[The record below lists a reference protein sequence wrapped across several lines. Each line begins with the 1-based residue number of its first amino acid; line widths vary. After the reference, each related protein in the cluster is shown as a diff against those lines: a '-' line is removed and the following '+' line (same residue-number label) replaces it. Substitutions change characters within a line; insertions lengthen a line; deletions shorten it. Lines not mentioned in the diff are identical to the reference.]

1 MAYRRTERIQ
11 ARLDATREQ
20 LVASTLYLLGAGGW
34 AAVTVNAV
42 AADAGVATGTVYR
55 HVPTK
60 DALCL
65 EAFRRAAGR
74 ELDQVRAALHAPDEE
89 PLDRLE
95 SGLRIFA
102 GRALQRPRLAYALLS
117 EPAGAAVE
125 ADRLA
130 HRARHRDAFRDVLAE
145 AVDTGD
151 LAPHDPSLVA
161 AVLVG
166 SMGEA
171 LVGPLATV
179 TPTADADRTSHQ
191 VDQLV
196 AACLRALPHPRPG
209 PDGTATKDAS

>member
-1 MAYRRTERIQ
+1 MAYRRTQRVQ

-20 LVASTLYLLGAGGW
+20 LVASTLRLLGTGGW
-34 AAVTVNAV
+34 AAVTVSAV

-55 HVPTK
+55 HVPNK
-60 DALCL
+60 DALCV

-74 ELDQVRAALHAPDEE
+74 ELGQVLAALRAPGDE

-95 SGLRIFA
+95 AGLRTFA
-102 GRALQRPRLAYALLS
+102 RRALQRPRLAHALLS

-125 ADRLA
+125 AERLA
-130 HRARHRDAFRDVLAE
+130 HRASHRDGFREVLAE
-145 AVDTGD
+145 AIDTGA

-166 SMGEA
+166 SMGEV

-179 TPTADADRTSHQ
+179 TPAAGAPHTSRQ
-191 VDQLV
+191 VDELV
-196 AACLRALPHPRPG
+196 AACLRALPRPRPG
-209 PDGTATKDAS
+209 SDPTATEDAP